1 MRNVRPL
8 WALLLALA
16 LPAAA
21 RAAATSPASTP
32 VVTPAGTLTAVEALT
47 STVLQ
52 EGQSSFSGLALRVR
66 FQPPQL
72 MKQFE
77 IMPTIEW
84 WRNSN
89 TIQPYGIETTRKD
102 ATLGVDGR
110 WNFGGTTFK
119 PYAGAGFALHFLSNR
134 VSAPI
139 LGLNEATDSVTK
151 GGLVMRTAMRRVAF
165 VGDIDLTVSEA
176 LRAQGCRVLG
186 VDFLPATAAFLT
198 VPGFSIF
205 PVFDVLF
212 FF

>member
-151 GGLVMRTAMRRVAF
+151 GGLALLGGVAF
-165 VGDIDLTVSEA
+165 ALSGKFDNFIDVKYHHVTDYRQLKINWGISYN
-176 LRAQGCRVLG
+176 L
-186 VDFLPATAAFLT
+186 
-198 VPGFSIF
+198 
-205 PVFDVLF
+205 
-212 FF
+212 